1 MKDFEKTSNSELFN
15 YLSASNEA
23 LRIENLRLMS
33 EVERLTNN
41 IEVHDAIIVS
51 QEYNQAN
58 YYTFTN
64 YTN

>member
-1 MKDFEKTSNSELFN
+1 MEDLIN
-15 YLSASNEA
+15 YLRHANEA
-23 LRIENLRLMS
+23 LRLENTRLMD

-58 YYTFTN
+58 YYYSLKTN
-64 YTN
+64 

>member
-51 QEYNQAN
+51 QEYNKAN